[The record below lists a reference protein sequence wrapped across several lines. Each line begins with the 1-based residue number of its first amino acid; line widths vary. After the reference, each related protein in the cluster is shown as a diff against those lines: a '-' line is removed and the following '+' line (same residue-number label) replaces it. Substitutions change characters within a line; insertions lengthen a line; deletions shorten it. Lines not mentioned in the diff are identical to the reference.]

1 MSSQSTPARLLA
13 DVFVTY
19 RLSTEH
25 DWALWA
31 GDLTHLEE
39 WPDVSETG
47 TASRVASLSK
57 FADLA
62 DQLEATSSD
71 DRVLLETIAFT
82 GRSQALQL
90 RHEPDLEWV
99 NHTGGIFSQ
108 ILTFLPRYPL
118 VSAEHGERYLE
129 KVRRLPVF
137 LHAWSDRLQAAAK
150 KGVVPISHLV
160 SALVSAIDRHLGGPV
175 SAGPLSKQPPPMSL
189 SEADQEAWKGRLFP
203 LLDEITPALQRLRAT
218 LVEYTLPAARPD
230 HLPGLVHLEGGRDHY
245 RELVWA
251 HTSLGFSAEEVHE
264 IGTQQVERLELEYI
278 ELAGPQ
284 LGTTDIAEIYR
295 RLRDDEGLHYSDA
308 ETLVADATIALE
320 KATTAANEWFGVL
333 PIAPC
338 VPYSI
343 EQGALAFYSRPARD
357 GSKPGRFFFNT
368 SDPSMWGTFQLEA
381 VTYHEGVPGHHL
393 QLAIAQENPAMHH
406 LLADYYIAAYNEG
419 WGLYTE
425 RLADEMGLYS
435 SDLDRIGML
444 SADSMRACRLVVDT
458 GLHALGWSREEAI
471 EYMLAH
477 SPMSRTQVEGEIDR
491 YIGSPGQALGYMM
504 GRLEIDRIRAEAEE
518 KLGAD
523 FDIKKFHDVVLSTGS
538 VPISTLRR
546 VVADWL
552 QDQTAGAP
560 A

>member
-1 MSSQSTPARLLA
+1 MSTSSSPARLLA
-13 DVFVTY
+13 DEFVTF

-39 WPDVSETG
+39 WPDVSEAG
-47 TASRVASLSK
+47 IESRLSSLTD
-57 FADLA
+57 FANRA

-71 DRVLLETIAFT
+71 DRTLLETIAFT

-90 RHEPDLEWV
+90 RFEPDLEWV
-99 NHTGGIFSQ
+99 NHTGGVFSQ

-129 KVRRLPVF
+129 KVRRLPAF
-137 LHAWSDRLQAAAK
+137 LAAWSDRLQKAARR
-150 KGVVPISHLV
+150 GVVPISHLV
-160 SALVSAIDRHLGGPV
+160 SALVSSLDRHLAAPMSV
-175 SAGPLSKQPPPMSL
+175 GPLSKQPPPTSL
-189 SEADQEAWKGRLFP
+189 SESEQDEWKEKLLP
-203 LLDEITPALQRLRAT
+203 LLDEVTPALQRLRAT
-218 LVEYTLPAARPD
+218 LVEHTLPAARPD
-230 HLPGLVHLEGGRDHY
+230 QRPGLVHLEGGRDHY
-245 RELVWA
+245 KELVWA

-264 IGTQQVERLELEYI
+264 IGKQQVERLEREYR

-284 LGTTDIAEIYR
+284 LGTTDNTEIYQ

-308 ETLVADATIALE
+308 DTLVED
-320 KATTAANEWFGVL
+320 ATTALAKATAAASEWFGVL
-333 PIAPC
+333 PKAPC
-338 VPYSI
+338 VPFSI

-368 SDPSMWGTFQLEA
+368 SDPTMWGTFQLEA

-458 GLHALGWSREEAI
+458 GLHALGWTRDEAI
-471 EYMLAH
+471 DYMLAH

-504 GRLEIDRIRAEAEE
+504 GRLEIDRIRAGAEE

-523 FDIKKFHDVVLSTGS
+523 FDIKTFHDVVLSTGS
-538 VPISTLRR
+538 VPISTLQR

-552 QDQTAGAP
+552 ESPSAGEDV
-560 A
+560 